1 VIGLE
6 VAPEKD
12 LKIDMKRLPAHIL
25 TVLLI
30 ALMLPC
36 IGCQAMLPFWPG
48 KAEPVKQARP
58 APEPFV
64 LPDGTVVGSGLVS
77 PEGEP
82 GRTAGA
88 IAALADALWRWA
100 ELAVEA
106 GQDLVC
112 DRIIIRCY
120 DADQR
125 RIKLELPSLFLVAER
140 ANDGSIITRT
150 RCVLRLGKKKSFE
163 IIDGK
168 LVVGTASVANLAGL
182 CATLSENGFSVGEVP
197 GSDPN
202 WVHRTVSRTVTLPER

>member
-1 VIGLE
+1 VISFE
-6 VAPEKD
+6 VALKND
-12 LKIDMKRLPAHIL
+12 LRIDMKKLLADNLTIL
-25 TVLLI
+25 LFALLV
-30 ALMLPC
+30 PC
-36 IGCQAMLPFWPG
+36 MGCQALLPFRPG

-58 APEPFV
+58 EPDPVV
-64 LPDGTVVGSGLVS
+64 LPYGTVVGSGLIS

-88 IAALADALWRWA
+88 IAALADALWQWA

-125 RIKLELPSLFLVAER
+125 RIKLELPSLILVAEC

-150 RCVLRLGKKKSFE
+150 RCVLRLGKEKSFE

-168 LVVGTASVANLAGL
+168 LVVGTASTANLVGL
-182 CATLSENGFSVGEVP
+182 CTTLSENGFSVGEVP

-202 WVHRTVSRTVTLPER
+202 WIHRTVSRTAVLPER